1 MPYRMRMRLKSASP
15 ILWIFATVICLTAVA
30 AGPAPEQVI
39 MHYLDDTIDWERSI
53 TSLDQTPISTQDVV
67 YRETVHQTA
76 RQALQLG
83 LQAARAQAQALP
95 SNAALPSTLPAQTQP
110 AQSRPETAPSGRID
124 RSRVLSAAIAAKQLI
139 DSLHQ
144 QLDQVNRELS
154 QAPPEAQAALQAKKD
169 KLESQLNFAQVRKE
183 AVAKLVGFMA
193 AQDTNGAAGLT
204 AKIDDLERTIP
215 DAHPT
220 NEMVN
225 AEKSATAADTAK
237 AQQQFREEDVGIV
250 GLIGELFTLTNR
262 MSDISELAER
272 TKRLEDLNEKM
283 RDPMRT
289 ELRAAIAQG
298 EALSQSSD
306 VSDPARLDAQRA
318 QIDAL
323 ATRFKH
329 LADAA
334 VPLSSQS
341 LLLESAERTLND
353 WHAMLGKAYWRLLR
367 SLVIRLT
374 VVASLIVLML
384 AISKLWG
391 KLALRYVTDVR
402 RRRQFFMLR
411 RIVVGC
417 GILLIIIASVVA
429 EFGSLATFAG
439 LITAG
444 IAVSLQTVILS
455 GVAHFFFI
463 GRFGV
468 RVGDRVTIGG
478 VTGDVIEIGLF
489 RIYLMELKGTAR
501 DLRPTG
507 RVVVFSNS
515 VLFQPNA
522 FYKQYPGV
530 NYTWHEVA
538 LTLAPN
544 TDHRLAENRLMGA
557 VESVYNKYKADVERQ
572 YAALSPTL
580 HVGVAPPKLEGR
592 LRLVDAG
599 LEYVIRYPVENQNS
613 ADIDDKMT
621 RKLLEAIEK
630 EPSLKLVPTGTP
642 EIQAADPVAPPE
654 ASKPAA

>member
-1 MPYRMRMRLKSASP
+1 MRRNSRLSL
-15 ILWIFATVICLTAVA
+15 ILALTVICLTAIA
-30 AGPAPEQVI
+30 AGPSPEQI
-39 MHYLDDTIDWERSI
+39 ILHYLDETIDWERAI
-53 TSLDQTPISTQDVV
+53 TALDQTPISTQDVV
-67 YRETVHQTA
+67 FRETVHTTA

-83 LQAARAQAQALP
+83 LQAARAQAQMLI
-95 SNAALPSTLPAQTQP
+95 SNVTVPTTLPTQTQP
-110 AQSRPETAPSGRID
+110 TQTRPGATQNGKID
-124 RSRVLSAAIAAKQLI
+124 RSRVLSAAIAANQLI
-139 DSLHQ
+139 DSLKQ
-144 QLDQVNRELS
+144 QLAEIDNQLKD
-154 QAPPEAQAALQAKKD
+154 APPDAQPALQAKKD
-169 KLESQLNFAQVRKE
+169 KLTAQLNFAQVRKD

-204 AKIDDLERTIP
+204 AKIDDLERTVP

-237 AQQQFREEDVGIV
+237 AQQQFREQDVGIV

-272 TKRLEDLNEKM
+272 TKRLQDLNEKI
-283 RDPMRT
+283 RDPLRT
-289 ELRAAIAQG
+289 ELRSIIAQG
-298 EALSQSSD
+298 DALSQTNGTT
-306 VSDPARLDAQRA
+306 DPDKLDAQRA

-323 ATRFKH
+323 ATRFKQ
-329 LADAA
+329 LTDAA

-341 LLLESAERTLND
+341 LLFESAERTLTD
-353 WHAMLGKAYWRLLR
+353 WHAMISKAYWRLLR
-367 SLVIRLT
+367 SLVIRLAILT
-374 VVASLIVLML
+374 GLILLML
-384 AISKLWG
+384 LISKIWG
-391 KLALRYVTDVR
+391 KLALKYVTDVR

-411 RIVVGC
+411 RIVVGAA
-417 GILLIIIASVVA
+417 ILMIVIASVVA

-455 GVAHFFFI
+455 GVAHFFFM

-478 VTGDVIEIGLF
+478 VTGDVIEIGLL
-489 RIYLMELKGTAR
+489 RIYLMELKGNPR

-515 VLFQPNA
+515 VLFQPSA

-530 NYTWHEVA
+530 NYIWHEVA

-557 VESVYNKYKADVERQ
+557 VESVYSKYKDDVERQ
-572 YAALSPTL
+572 YASLSPTM
-580 HVGVAPPKLEGR
+580 HVGITPPKLEGR

-599 LEYVIRYPVENQNS
+599 LEYVIRYPVDNQKS
-613 ADIDDKMT
+613 AEIDDQIT
-621 RKLLEAIEK
+621 RNLLEAIEK

-642 EIQAADPVAPPE
+642 EIQAVEAPPE